1 MKYEIQYYY
10 SASNN
15 STGYCKEAHGDNMPS
30 DCVPITDEMWQIYE
44 DGIKQGLVMQPNSTH
59 DGFVM
64 VYPDTLLTEQER
76 IERDKQ
82 LLISQ
87 AKALLRA
94 SDYRLIPDEYAELT
108 TDQQTELV
116 TYRAQLRLVA
126 RGESAELPTIS
137 F

>member
-15 STGYCKEAHGDNMPS
+15 STGYCKEVHGDNMPI

-44 DGIKQGLVMQPNSTH
+44 DGIKQGLVMQPDK

-64 VYPDTLLTEQER
+64 VNPDTLLTEQER

-82 LLISQ
+82 SLIAQ
-87 AKALLRA
+87 AKGLLAA
-94 SDYRLIPDEYAELT
+94 SDYRVLPDRFAEFT
-108 TDQQTELV
+108 TGQQTELV
-116 TYRAQLRLVA
+116 AYRAQLRLVA
-126 RGESAELPTIS
+126 RGESTELPTIS